1 MLIGANVNAEVVF
14 DGSVG
19 PLGELFGDMFV
30 TEQHGTRVGENL
42 FHSFSVLNVNPGES
56 LTFTSDFAG
65 ITDNVI
71 SRVTGPFE
79 SLIDGPIFSEI
90 PGASLWLINPN
101 GLVFGE
107 GALVDVQG
115 SFHASTAD
123 YLLLGD
129 GGRFGADLANA
140 ANTTLTMANPT
151 AFGFLDNNIASID
164 IQGSPM
170 FVPYGESIE
179 FVGGDINMTGAFMVA
194 EGGGFGIA
202 AVGGPG
208 EITRLDGSYAGA
220 AAWGDITLV
229 DSEFIANGDGGAPVA
244 IRGGQLVMQSS
255 LIEARTFGDIDAA
268 GINIDV
274 DDLLMTDFS
283 RIDGIT
289 FGDGQG
295 SNINIS
301 ATGSVHLDSGGNMDV
316 RVGGA
321 GDAGDITITAGGSI
335 TFDGEGTPSGAT
347 RATGSTFGAGRGSDM
362 TLTAPV
368 VSVLNGAILF
378 NNSNGP
384 GDGGTITLVGNES
397 VNLVGTDADGFSG
410 GIYAQSSDIG
420 HGANVNIIAGD
431 YNQLDAAY
439 ILLTSFGEG
448 DAGSVT
454 IDATGDVN
462 FAGVGAVGDPNSVDL
477 VSVGTG
483 AAGTFTVNAANM
495 LLTDGSRVLTVG
507 EGDTNGGDI
516 TLQVD
521 GQLEIGGFVI
531 DQFGNHYPSVLTAA
545 SENGV
550 GGTITVDAGNVL
562 LSAGGELFSNAFGA
576 GSGGDITITTGSFTS
591 SGGYTDFVDEFGA
604 SIYAGA
610 NINAEVTEDFGGS
623 GGNITIN
630 ADAIEV
636 GKGSDLVTR
645 SQAGAAG
652 NITLEAADTIQIG
665 RTIGPDDDPYEP
677 GTFLSAQSFFRNA
690 TTGQGGSINLTASN
704 IDVLGSTVLETL
716 SLFGEGSAGDI
727 NINATDVLNV
737 TASGIFSTVIN
748 SEAAFGAI
756 PGNINM
762 SGNDIIL
769 DGLFMLSD
777 VSFSDAFAGDITI
790 TADNSIV
797 MDNSTIITA
806 WNYFADGG
814 GDIRVSAPD
823 IVMRNFARLSSDTF
837 GETGGDAGDIYVDG
851 INFLME
857 SGATIDVDA
866 CPCSNGSA
874 GNVYVNVDTLDILG
888 TGFINVQTGI
898 RSTALGSGDA
908 GDIIINAREITL
920 SDVAVITA
928 YSPATQAD
936 LAFIGFP
943 DKIPGD
949 AGNIVI
955 TADSLIMDE
964 SFIETTATE
973 AAGGNLTL
981 DIASFLYAT
990 DSFVGAQAGGL
1001 TPDDSGGNVSI
1012 FAGDFIILD
1021 ASDISAS
1028 ANAGNGGNIDI
1039 TTNAIIVAPFSDID
1053 ASSEQGVDG
1062 EVVVESPN
1070 RLVAS
1075 VLPLDPPVLDVTEFN
1090 EDPCEIAVDEARSS
1104 FTVPSSDGV
1113 SEAPGDYR
1121 SSPTANLI
1129 SAADNDKHEGGQA
1142 CVLAAQ

>member
-1 MLIGANVNAEVVF
+1 MLLGANLNAEAVF

-19 PLGELFGDMFV
+19 PTGTLSGAMVVE
-30 TEQHGTRVGENL
+30 EQHGTRVDTNL
-42 FHSFSVLNVNPGES
+42 FHSFSILNVNPGES

-71 SRVTGPFE
+71 SRVTGSFA

-90 PGASLWLINPN
+90 PGAALWLINPN

-129 GGRFGADLANA
+129 GGRFGTDLANA
-140 ANTTLTMANPT
+140 ANTTLTMANPVT
-151 AFGFLDNNIASID
+151 FGFLDNNIAPID

-179 FVGGDINMTGAFMVA
+179 FVGGDINISGAFMVA
-194 EGGGFGIA
+194 EGGGFGMT
-202 AVGGPG
+202 AVDGPG
-208 EITRLDGSYAGA
+208 EVSRVGGGYAGA
-220 AAWGDITLV
+220 DRWGDITLL
-229 DSEFIANGDGGAPVA
+229 DSEFIANGDGGAPVS
-244 IRGGQLVMQSS
+244 IRSGQLVMQGS

-274 DDLLMTDFS
+274 HDFLMTDFS

-289 FGDGQG
+289 FADGQG
-295 SNINIS
+295 SDITIS
-301 ATGSVHLDSGGNMDV
+301 ATGSVRVDSGGVMDV

-321 GDAGDITITAGGSI
+321 GDAGDITITAGDSI

-347 RATGSTFGAGRGSDM
+347 RATGTTFGPGRGSDM

-368 VSVLNGAILF
+368 VGVLNGAILYD
-378 NNSNGP
+378 NSFGP
-384 GDGGTITLVGNES
+384 GDGGTISLIGRDS
-397 VNLVGTDADGFSG
+397 VSLAGTDADGFSG
-410 GIYAQSSDIG
+410 GIYAQSNNTG
-420 HGANVNIIAGD
+420 HSASVSVVAGD
-431 YNQLDAAY
+431 YSQLDAAY

-462 FAGVGAVGDPNSVDL
+462 FAGVGVVGDPNTIDL

-483 AAGTFTVNAANM
+483 SAGTFSVSAANM
-495 LLTDGSRVLTVG
+495 LVTDGTRILTVG
-507 EGDTNGGDI
+507 EGDTDGGDI

-521 GQLEIGGFVI
+521 GQLEIGGFVV
-531 DQFGNHYPSVLTAA
+531 DDFGSHYASVLTAA

-550 GGTITVDAGNVL
+550 GGTITIDAGDVL
-562 LSAGGELFSNAFGA
+562 LSTGGELFSNAFGA

-591 SGGYTDFVDEFGA
+591 SGGYTNFVDEFGEP
-604 SIYAGA
+604 IHAGA
-610 NINAEVTEDFGGS
+610 NINTEVTEDLGGS

-630 ADAIEV
+630 ADNIEV
-636 GKGSDLVTR
+636 GRGSELVTR

-652 NITLEAADTIQIG
+652 NITLVAGDTIQVG
-665 RTIGPDDDPYEP
+665 WTIGPDDDPFEP

-704 IDVLGSTVLETL
+704 IDILGSTVLETQSFL
-716 SLFGEGSAGDI
+716 GEGSAGDI
-727 NINATDVLNV
+727 NIHATDLLNV
-737 TASGIFSTVIN
+737 TASGFFSTEIN
-748 SEAAFGAI
+748 SEAAFGAT

-762 SGNDIIL
+762 TGNDIIL

-777 VSFSDAFAGDITI
+777 VSFSDAFAGDVTI
-790 TADNSIV
+790 TADSSLV
-797 MDNSTIITA
+797 LDNSTIITS
-806 WNYFADGG
+806 WNYFGRGG

-851 INFLME
+851 SNFLME

-874 GNVYVNVDTLDILG
+874 GNVYINVDTLDILG

-928 YSPATQAD
+928 YSPATQAE
-936 LAFIGFP
+936 LALIGFP
-943 DKIPGD
+943 DTIPGD
-949 AGNIVI
+949 AGNIVV

-973 AAGGNLTL
+973 AAGGNLML

-990 DSFVGAQAGGL
+990 DSFIGAQAGGL
-1001 TPDDSGGNVSI
+1001 ASDDSGGNVSI

-1039 TTNAIIVAPFSDID
+1039 TTDAIIVAPYSSID
-1053 ASSEQGVDG
+1053 ASSQQGVDG

-1075 VLPLDPPVLDVTEFN
+1075 VTPLDPPALDVTEFN
-1090 EDPCEIAVDEARSS
+1090 EDPCEIAVDEERSS

-1113 SEAPGDYR
+1113 SEAPGDYQ
-1121 SSPTANLI
+1121 SSPLGSLI
-1129 SAADNDKHEGGQA
+1129 SAADNRDHEGVQA